1 MDANVNITLVAQISK
16 VDLLRSWLLD
26 ISEKECRDVA
36 LLRLYKG
43 SG

>member
-1 MDANVNITLVAQISK
+1 MIALSGISIQNQIYESSNSLV
-16 VDLLRSWLLD
+16 D
-26 ISEKECRDVA
+26 ISENDCRDVA